1 MILFYLIHS
10 CYINLAQ
17 MYYKRWGGWS
27 EVAMII
33 ALIVGCEIAFWVF
46 VLAGLS
52 FRYLLKMKKA
62 GGLLLLC
69 TPIVDLVLIAVTVID
84 LRNGAEAT
92 FAHGLAAVY
101 IGVTIAFG
109 HRMIRW
115 ADERFA
121 FRYAGGAKPQR
132 KPKYGVEHARS
143 ERQGWFRH
151 LLSWVIGSGLLYGM
165 VLFVND
171 ASRTERLSSLVLTWA
186 AVLGIDFLISFSYT
200 LWPKKDPAKG

>member
-1 MILFYLIHS
+1 MIL
-10 CYINLAQ
+10 
-17 MYYKRWGGWS
+17 
-27 EVAMII
+27 

-52 FRYLLKMKKA
+52 FRYLLKMKKS

-84 LRNGAEAT
+84 LRNGAEASM
-92 FAHGLAAVY
+92 AHGLAAVY

-121 FRYAGGAKPQR
+121 YRYAGGAKPQG
-132 KPKYGVEHARS
+132 KPKYGIEHARN
-143 ERQGWFRH
+143 ERQGWCRH
-151 LLSWVIGSGLLYGM
+151 LLSWAIGAGLLHGM
-165 VLFVND
+165 VLFVDD
-171 ASRTERLSSLVLTWA
+171 ASRTDQLSSLALTWA
-186 AVLGIDFLISFSYT
+186 IVLGIDFLISFSYT
-200 LWPKKDPAKG
+200 LWPKKRPVEG